1 MPASMV
7 RLACLLVV
15 LVLLPSCATVKTEK
29 SDRGYAG
36 VVQKAYPV
44 TLQGNDVPGIRFL
57 GRVGAVLAPKLR
69 QSGETNQYVVRIP
82 TGQIMAQSDD
92 EFAVGDCV
100 EVVPQSDKAS
110 GPAYRRSEADVVKS
124 NNCTTLAGGPKAPD

>member
-7 RLACLLVV
+7 RLACLVV
-15 LVLLPSCATVKTEK
+15 LALLPACAPMKAEK
-29 SDRGYAG
+29 AERGYVG

-44 TLQGNDVPGIRFL
+44 TLQGKDVPGIRFL
-57 GRVGAVLAPKLR
+57 GKVGALLGPKLR

-92 EFAVGDCV
+92 EFAAGECV
-100 EVVPQSDKAS
+100 EVVPQSDKAF
-110 GPAYRRSEADVVKS
+110 GPAYRRSEANVVKS
-124 NNCTTLAGGPKAPD
+124 NDCTTLAGGPKTPD